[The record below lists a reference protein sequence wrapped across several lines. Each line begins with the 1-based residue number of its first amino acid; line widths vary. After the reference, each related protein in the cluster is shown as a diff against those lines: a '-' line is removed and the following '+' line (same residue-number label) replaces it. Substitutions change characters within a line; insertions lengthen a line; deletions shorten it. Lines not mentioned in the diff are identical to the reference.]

1 MLIFHA
7 CRVNRGPAS
16 GFDMGDMTFTLH
28 DNELSSKQHPRFR
41 MMIYLSI
48 VSLLDG
54 LLSINDR
61 KHFEFIAVDSSF
73 TLTFS
78 LRTGHVFI
86 KSGAEEFGPFNLK
99 SLLVAVLNGVES
111 FMTQENQLQ
120 ENDPVYADLGNALA
134 DMRVVTARE
143 F

>member
-1 MLIFHA
+1 MLRFHA
-7 CRVNRGPAS
+7 CRVIRGPAS
-16 GFDMGDMTFTLH
+16 GFDMGDMTFTLD

-61 KHFEFIAVDSSF
+61 QHFEFVAVDSSF
-73 TLTFS
+73 TLTFT
-78 LRTGHVFI
+78 LRTGRVFI
-86 KSGAEEFGPFNLK
+86 KSEVEECGPFNLK
-99 SLLVAVLNGVES
+99 SLFVAVLKGVEN
-111 FMTQENQLQ
+111 FMTQDNQLP
-120 ENDPVYADLGNALA
+120 ENDPVYADLDKALA
-134 DMRVVTARE
+134 DIRVVTTRE